1 MVGSGQKHPSG
12 RETGQVKSTARKTRW
27 RYALGGAAAVA
38 GLLLAGCSTT
48 AVPVNAL
55 TPSAYSTTS
64 VQPSAPART
73 QPKKSRVVTA
83 SRYDRGLAGNC
94 TSNGES
100 YDPKSL
106 TAASRTLP
114 LGSTVKVTNVSNGRS
129 VNVRINDRGPY
140 VSGRSLDLSGRAA
153 EKIGLGDKGVAKVK
167 ITPQQAAASAS
178 AVPAPCD

>member
-1 MVGSGQKHPSG
+1 
-12 RETGQVKSTARKTRW
+12 VKSTARKIRW
-27 RYALGGAAAVA
+27 RYALGGAAAIA

-48 AVPVNAL
+48 GVPVNASI
-55 TPSAYSTTS
+55 TSAYSTTS
-64 VQPSAPART
+64 VQPSVPART

-129 VNVRINDRGPY
+129 VNVRVNDRGPY
-140 VSGRSLDLSGRAA
+140 VSGRSLDLSGGAA

-167 ITPQQAAASAS
+167 ITPQQAAASP
-178 AVPAPCD
+178 AVPPPRCD

>member
-1 MVGSGQKHPSG
+1 
-12 RETGQVKSTARKTRW
+12 VKSTARETRW
-27 RYALGGAAAVA
+27 RYVRGGVAAIA

-48 AVPVNAL
+48 TVPVNAP
-55 TPSAYSTTS
+55 TSSTYSTTP

-73 QPKKSRVVTA
+73 QPKQSRVVTA

-100 YDPKSL
+100 YDPMSL
-106 TAASRTLP
+106 TAASRTFP

-129 VNVRINDRGPY
+129 VNVRINDHGPY

-153 EKIGLGDKGVAKVK
+153 ETIGLGDKGVAKVK
-167 ITPQQAAASAS
+167 ITPQQAAAGTSA
-178 AVPAPCD
+178 PPLHCD

>member
-1 MVGSGQKHPSG
+1 MVGSDMQCISGESFPWLTVKRAAWNHNRVGPSPVELCARGAQRGCDPLPTLTPETDTVVGSGQKHPSG
-12 RETGQVKSTARKTRW
+12 RETGAVKSTARKTSGDMR
-27 RYALGGAAAVA
+27 LGGAAAIA

-48 AVPVNAL
+48 AVPINASA
-55 TPSAYSTTS
+55 PSAYSTTS
-64 VQPSAPART
+64 VRPSAPART

-114 LGSTVKVTNVSNGRS
+114 AGFDGESDERV
-129 VNVRINDRGPY
+129 
-140 VSGRSLDLSGRAA
+140 
-153 EKIGLGDKGVAKVK
+153 
-167 ITPQQAAASAS
+167 
-178 AVPAPCD
+178 